1 MVNRKMDDNKM
12 ILSLQERF
20 GLSSVQASVIFYQ
33 LQEHFS
39 RKSKTSHGFSDMEE
53 KN

>member
-1 MVNRKMDDNKM
+1 MVNKNMDDSKM

-20 GLSSVQASVIFYQ
+20 GLSSIQANVIFYQ

-39 RKSKTSHGFSDMEE
+39 RKSKTSHVFSDMEE